1 MSTRR
6 SVDEQPACN
15 QRGYESDD
23 CADFKCAVVK
33 YGKQFKPGKLVLV
46 LANNMRWFNCKT
58 KTFPWDRLS
67 RFRKPN
73 EDGMF
78 REPNRDR
85 RITKLEV
92 RIASGDIK
100 NTYS

>member
-23 CADFKCAVVK
+23 CADFKCGQASR
-33 YGKQFKPGKLVLV
+33 YSNL
-46 LANNMRWFNCKT
+46 N